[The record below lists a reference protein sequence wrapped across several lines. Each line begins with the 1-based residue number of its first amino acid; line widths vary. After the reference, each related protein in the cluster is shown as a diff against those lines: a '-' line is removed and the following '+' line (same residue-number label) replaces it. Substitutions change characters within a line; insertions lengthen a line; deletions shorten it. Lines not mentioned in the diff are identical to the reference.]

1 MKCKDC
7 AKPNNPRQ
15 LKTIGIPSQ
24 VQANQAVQSGGMIYV
39 QPYTR
44 ADGTSVKGYYR
55 SVR

>member
-1 MKCKDC
+1 MK
-7 AKPNNPRQ
+7 
-15 LKTIGIPSQ
+15 
-24 VQANQAVQSGGMIYV
+24 ANQAVQSGGMIYV